1 MRIVRDR
8 REIIEDILKAA
19 QDGQIRT
26 HIMYKTMLNFN
37 QIKKYLL
44 FLHERDLVLHDS
56 ATQLYTTT
64 NKGIEFIKK
73 STDLAKLINN

>member
-8 REIIEDILKAA
+8 REIIEAILKAA
-19 QDGQIRT
+19 QDGQVKS

-37 QIKKYLL
+37 QIKEYLL

-56 ATQLYTTT
+56 ATKLYTTT

-73 STDLAKLINN
+73 STDIAKLINN